1 MNKLVVPVVAG
12 AITLLGIVA
21 LITHQVGT
29 LAGSREMT
37 VVESTKL
44 SIALQELCNIDL
56 QHCADLVA
64 KDSIKYLVLDKSWLP
79 EQLDKLFAMYDGVVD
94 PVDEG
99 YTITLNEITF
109 DAPAQLRVILYHEHL
124 HVLTSDPSLYA
135 LDAPS
140 DSWER
145 CADHNLVKETVQ
157 NTFSRHSDIEKS
169 ELALEMKE
177 YSLTSHGNTLED
189 CTNKVKSRL

>member
-12 AITLLGIVA
+12 AIALLGIVA
-21 LITHQVGT
+21 LINDEAGIQ
-29 LAGSREMT
+29 AGSREMT
-37 VVESTKL
+37 VAESTKL
-44 SIALQELCNIDL
+44 GIALKELCNVDL

-64 KDSIKYLVLDKSWLP
+64 KESIKYLVFDKPWLP
-79 EQLDKLFAMYDGVVD
+79 KQVDKLFAIYHGVMH

-109 DAPAQLRVILYHEHL
+109 DAPAQLRVILYHEQL
-124 HVLTSDPSLYA
+124 HVLTSDPSLYT

-177 YSLTSHGNTLED
+177 YSLTSFGNTLED